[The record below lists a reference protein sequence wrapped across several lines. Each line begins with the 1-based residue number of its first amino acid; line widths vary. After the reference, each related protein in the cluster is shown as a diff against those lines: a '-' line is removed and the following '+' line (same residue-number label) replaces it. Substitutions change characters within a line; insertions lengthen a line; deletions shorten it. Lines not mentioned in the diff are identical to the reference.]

1 MSMSNILSEVHP
13 ELVAEWSDKNLPLTP
28 DRITYGSNKVV
39 WWKGACGHEWQTSVK
54 ARSNGE
60 NCPICSGARVIEGI
74 NDLATLKPEL
84 ADEWSSKNDP
94 LKPTMVTTGSHKK
107 VIWQD
112 KYGHEWTA
120 TVKSRALNGTG
131 CPYCSHNKILVGFN
145 DLASQRPQIASEW
158 SERNYPLKPDMV
170 TVFANR
176 KVWWR
181 CSKGHEW
188 NTLISTR
195 SGGSGCP
202 YKEEQIKKDKSD
214 GIKTEAR
221 YTTVN
226 EVYEL
231 WKELKR
237 GLKNNTFENYKY
249 MYETFVRHQIGSKTV
264 SSLKKTDIKRF
275 YNYLTDERQLK
286 PSTIDSIHTVLHQI
300 LDMAVDDDYIR
311 NNPSDNVLRE
321 LKQAHCFKTEKR
333 RALTRPEQEL
343 FLSYLKNTPAAQY
356 WYPIFAV
363 LVGTGLRVGELT
375 GLRWCDV
382 DLEDG
387 VIDVNH
393 TLVYYDHRTD
403 GSKKGCYFNVNTPK
417 TPAGKRKV
425 PMLSF
430 VKEAII
436 MEKER
441 QELLD
446 LHCIAT
452 IDGYTDFIF
461 INRFGNPQ
469 HQGTLNKAIRRI
481 IRDCN
486 DEQFL
491 KNENPEVLLPHF
503 SCHSLRHTFT
513 TRMCEAGV
521 NVKVIQDT
529 LGHKDISTTLNIYT
543 DVTKE
548 LRQSE
553 FEGLDSYFKSEYN
566 KVSNE

>member
-1 MSMSNILSEVHP
+1 
-13 ELVAEWSDKNLPLTP
+13 
-28 DRITYGSNKVV
+28 
-39 WWKGACGHEWQTSVK
+39 
-54 ARSNGE
+54 
-60 NCPICSGARVIEGI
+60 
-74 NDLATLKPEL
+74 
-84 ADEWSSKNDP
+84 
-94 LKPTMVTTGSHKK
+94 
-107 VIWQD
+107 
-112 KYGHEWTA
+112 
-120 TVKSRALNGTG
+120 
-131 CPYCSHNKILVGFN
+131 
-145 DLASQRPQIASEW
+145 
-158 SERNYPLKPDMV
+158 
-170 TVFANR
+170 
-176 KVWWR
+176 
-181 CSKGHEW
+181 
-188 NTLISTR
+188 
-195 SGGSGCP
+195 
-202 YKEEQIKKDKSD
+202 
-214 GIKTEAR
+214 
-221 YTTVN
+221 
-226 EVYEL
+226 
-231 WKELKR
+231 
-237 GLKNNTFENYKY
+237 
-249 MYETFVRHQIGSKTV
+249 
-264 SSLKKTDIKRF
+264 
-275 YNYLTDERQLK
+275 
-286 PSTIDSIHTVLHQI
+286 
-300 LDMAVDDDYIR
+300 MAVDDDYIR

-343 FLSYLKNTPAAQY
+343 LLSYLKNTPTAQY

-382 DLEDG
+382 DLENG

-446 LHCIAT
+446 LHCTAT

-566 KVSNE
+566 EVSNE